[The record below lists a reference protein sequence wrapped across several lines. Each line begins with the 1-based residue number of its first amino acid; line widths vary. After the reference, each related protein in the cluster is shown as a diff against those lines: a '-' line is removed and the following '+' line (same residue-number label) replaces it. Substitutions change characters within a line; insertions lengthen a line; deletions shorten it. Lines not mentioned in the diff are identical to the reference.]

1 MEYLCSYCCKPFVP
15 KRTDSLYCSHSCR
28 QFAYVL
34 RKSSK
39 EPIKSFPVVK
49 VIPFDDEIEGE
60 QSKQGVE
67 GVEEQSKVNKQS
79 ITSGTDESKLS
90 VLTENELSVKTDN
103 KLPVKTEEKKVCHSP
118 PSVNKPEGND
128 KISYQSRNV
137 VQLDK
142 LYGER
147 DLWYSLSKFFDSK
160 DEAGIW
166 VSERYRCL
174 VEVLLTFSEMKRVE
188 LDDLKEVCNAF
199 TDVIRSQFFKCLHPS
214 YPYITEIGQLRDR
227 IKITCLRNN
236 GGFIKYRLSKEQ
248 KQTLIVTRFELSQFV
263 AKRKFNELKFRDN
276 QLNRKEES

>member
-1 MEYLCSYCCKPFVP
+1 MEYLCSYCSKPFVP

-39 EPIKSFPVVK
+39 EPIKRFPVAK
-49 VIPFDDEIEGE
+49 SISLQDEISEEQTEQPIGQVE
-60 QSKQGVE
+60 DQSKLNDTKSVINE
-67 GVEEQSKVNKQS
+67 N
-79 ITSGTDESKLS
+79 KLS

-103 KLPVKTEEKKVCHSP
+103 KLPVKTEEKKECLST
-118 PSVNKPEGND
+118 PSVNKTEGND
-128 KISYQSRNV
+128 KISYQSRSV

-147 DLWYSLSKFFDSK
+147 DLWYTLSKFFDSK
-160 DEAGIW
+160 DEAGMW

-214 YPYITEIGQLRDR
+214 YPYIDEIEQLRDR

-236 GGFIKYRLSKEQ
+236 SGFIKYRLSKEQ
-248 KQTLIVTRFELSQFV
+248 KQILIVTRFELSQFV
-263 AKRKFNELKFRDN
+263 QKRKFNELKFRDN

>member
-1 MEYLCSYCCKPFVP
+1 MEYLCSYCNKPFVP

-39 EPIKSFPVVK
+39 ELIKNFPVVK
-49 VIPFDDEIEGE
+49 SIPLLDEISEEQTEQPIGQGE
-60 QSKQGVE
+60 DQSKRNDTKSVINE
-67 GVEEQSKVNKQS
+67 N
-79 ITSGTDESKLS
+79 KLS
-90 VLTENELSVKTDN
+90 VLTENKLSVKTDN
-103 KLPVKTEEKKVCHSP
+103 KLPVRTEEKKEFPTP
-118 PSVNKPEGND
+118 PVVKKTEAND
-128 KISYQSRNV
+128 NINYQSRSV

-160 DEAGIW
+160 DEAGVW

-188 LDDLKEVCNAF
+188 LDDLKEVCNSF
-199 TDVIRSQFFKCLHPS
+199 TDVIRSKYFKDLHPS
-214 YPYITEIGQLRDR
+214 YAYIDEIVQLRER
-227 IKITCLRNN
+227 LKVTCVKSN

-276 QLNRKEES
+276 QLYRKDES